1 MGNQWGLKIETRKL
15 IEAQE
20 NAEGQVAIGF
30 RFESDWSRKRRGFSG
45 PITEMSKAKP
55 KQSRFVSTLNS
66 QNENQATART
76 QFSFRWPAV

>member
-76 QFSFRWPAV
+76 

>member
-1 MGNQWGLKIETRKL
+1 MGNRWGLKIETRKL

-20 NAEGQVAIGF
+20 NAEGQFAIGF
-30 RFESDWSRKRRGFSG
+30 RFESDWSRKRCGVSG
-45 PITEMSKAKP
+45 PITELSKAKP
-55 KQSRFVSTLNS
+55 KQSRFVSTLDS

>member
-1 MGNQWGLKIETRKL
+1 MGNRWGFKIETRKL